1 MELLKTPLHQIA
13 GENFNYVLLYFE
25 RILSEYT
32 LNRDLWTLFIDYTDE
47 MCKNKEAKIHIY
59 QKAVKNCPQLHEF
72 WLGYMREMEKNP
84 DDFDSEK
91 IQQTAIQ
98 AIELAGEQVTTE
110 FQFEILKS
118 LCEYYVRQLIVPPN
132 NEKLDIENNQAVA

>member
-59 QKAVKNCPQLHEF
+59 QKAVKNCP
-72 WLGYMREMEKNP
+72 
-84 DDFDSEK
+84 
-91 IQQTAIQ
+91 
-98 AIELAGEQVTTE
+98 
-110 FQFEILKS
+110 
-118 LCEYYVRQLIVPPN
+118 
-132 NEKLDIENNQAVA
+132 